1 VIKKLL
7 LSLGSNL
14 GDRDNYLRE
23 AIKLLSAEFG
33 SPVMQSE
40 IFETD
45 PVGVEGH
52 PAYLNQVLVFD
63 CSISIRQA
71 FTVCINIETALG
83 RRGKG
88 ELLPRSID
96 IDLCSFG
103 DEIVSDPDLVV
114 PHPSMHLRR
123 FVLEPLVSIWPD
135 WFHPLLAKSASDILQ
150 ELLNSNPETP

>member
-1 VIKKLL
+1 MIKKLL

-14 GDRDNYLRE
+14 GDRDHYLRE
-23 AIKLLSAEFG
+23 AIKLLTAEFG
-33 SPVMQSE
+33 APVLQSGV
-40 IFETD
+40 FETD

-71 FTVCINIETALG
+71 FSVCINIETALG

-96 IDLCSFG
+96 IDLCSYG

-123 FVLEPLVSIWPD
+123 FVLEPLVAIWPE
-135 WFHPLLAKSASDILQ
+135 WQHPLLEKSASKLLQ
-150 ELLNSNPETP
+150 ELLILEEGRC